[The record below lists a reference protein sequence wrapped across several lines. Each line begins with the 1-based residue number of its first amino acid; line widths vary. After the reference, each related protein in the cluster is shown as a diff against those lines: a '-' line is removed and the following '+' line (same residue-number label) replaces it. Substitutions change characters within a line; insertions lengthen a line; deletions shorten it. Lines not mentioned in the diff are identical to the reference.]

1 MKKLVLITG
10 GAGFIGSNLA
20 LKLLTK
26 GYRVRILDN
35 LSPQIHGPN
44 PEETSL
50 LYGTIKG
57 KCEFILGSVNN
68 DKDIVTAMSGVNYVI
83 HLAAETGTGQS
94 MYQIARYV
102 EINSL
107 GTAKLLDYIVNHKN
121 EVEKFIIASSRSIYG
136 EGKYYSD
143 DLGKFVFPLSRSS
156 QQLKAGDFD
165 VKYKE
170 VNSPLSLCAT
180 DEDSAIN
187 TESLYAVT
195 KFNQEQMA
203 LTVCKSIGI
212 PCVAFRYQNVYGPGQ
227 SLINPYTGILA
238 IFSSLINSGS
248 TIRIF
253 EDGLESRDFVYI
265 DDVTDATIAGMEA
278 NIFNDVFNVGYGEPI
293 SVIRVARTL
302 MDCYNRNTEMI
313 TTGEFR
319 LGDIR
324 HNYADITKIKKVL
337 GFTPVINFETGI
349 RKFANWVKL
358 QNLASS
364 SAESYERSLEELREK
379 GLMK

>member
-1 MKKLVLITG
+1 MGKLVLITG

-35 LSPQIHGPN
+35 LSPQIHGAN
-44 PEETSL
+44 PEETSF
-50 LYGTIKG
+50 LYGTIKD

-68 DKDIVTAMSGVNYVI
+68 DKDIIAAMIGVNYVI

-94 MYQIARYV
+94 MYQIAKYV

-143 DLGKFVFPLSRSS
+143 ELGKFVFPLSRSY
-156 QQLKAGDFD
+156 QQLKAGDFE

-170 VNSPLSLCAT
+170 VNSPLSLRAT

-195 KFNQEQMA
+195 KFNQSKWLLLFA
-203 LTVCKSIGI
+203 S
-212 PCVAFRYQNVYGPGQ
+212 Q
-227 SLINPYTGILA
+227 S
-238 IFSSLINSGS
+238 
-248 TIRIF
+248 
-253 EDGLESRDFVYI
+253 
-265 DDVTDATIAGMEA
+265 
-278 NIFNDVFNVGYGEPI
+278 GYH
-293 SVIRVARTL
+293 V
-302 MDCYNRNTEMI
+302 
-313 TTGEFR
+313 
-319 LGDIR
+319 
-324 HNYADITKIKKVL
+324 
-337 GFTPVINFETGI
+337 
-349 RKFANWVKL
+349 
-358 QNLASS
+358 
-364 SAESYERSLEELREK
+364 
-379 GLMK
+379 